1 MLFLE
6 NLLLISSKGRIFMQV
21 IIYLPTGQSVG
32 LINESH
38 FAYLTYRVVTGAWWL
53 SSIMMTAETTEFRF
67 RFYFPLSYYFPTP
80 CYFILTEKWKFNIRQ
95 LQAVYKIVQ
104 NSQPVSHFWISQP
117 TKLICFKSGYFE
129 NDRPPSKMS
138 FMDIVIETDCFF
150 SFI

>member
-6 NLLLISSKGRIFMQV
+6 SLLLISSKGRIFMQV

-38 FAYLTYRVVTGAWWL
+38 FAYLIPSSDRSLMAFFDHDDSRNNRVP
-53 SSIMMTAETTEFRF
+53 
-67 RFYFPLSYYFPTP
+67 FPLLFPVI
-80 CYFILTEKWKFNIRQ
+80 ILFSHPLLFYLDRKIKVQYLPTTGC
-95 LQAVYKIVQ
+95 IVQ
-104 NSQPVSHFWISQP
+104 NSQPVSHSWISQP

-129 NDRPPSKMS
+129 NNRPPSKMS